1 MALFVRE
8 HVMGSSGVTVIFVV
22 PAPSGW
28 EARHR
33 SEVLYW
39 GPSLDRTVRE
49 ARRLAD
55 LYENAH
61 VVVEGMLG
69 GPSARE
75 GDETDTRADYAW

>member
-8 HVMGSSGVTVIFVV
+8 RVMGSSRRTVIFVV
-22 PAPSGW
+22 AAPSGW

-33 SEVLYW
+33 TQVLYW

-55 LYENAH
+55 LYDDAH
-61 VVVEGMLG
+61 VVIEGQLG
-69 GPSARE
+69 GPAP
-75 GDETDTRADYAW
+75 GTPDEADTQADFGW